1 MSESLTYQHR
11 PLRQIFHHPL
21 FTSLR
26 QFLHAVIQAFIATSA
41 LFTAV
46 FLLICFFTKS
56 SISRNIQGV
65 GDLLALHAHAPHA
78 TAVLFFGLMGWLLAI
93 CYILIALRWISI
105 RFLGRAPDRFET
117 FMNAMGLAFFSFLAV
132 IVFTTHDSPSQSM
145 TLVSKPHS
153 SLPMPPAPRDRVL
166 LQIGDHDVRGIAQI
180 RDMGQGRYEVIMS
193 K

>member
-1 MSESLTYQHR
+1 MSENLSFQKPRHL
-11 PLRQIFHHPL
+11 LQIFHAL
-21 FTSLR
+21 FTGLR
-26 QFLHAVIQAFIATSA
+26 EFLHAVIQAFIATSA

-78 TAVLFFGLMGWLLAI
+78 TVVLFFGLMGWLLAI
-93 CYILIALRWISI
+93 SYILIALRWISI

-117 FMNAMGLAFFSFLAV
+117 FMNAMGLAFFSFLAI
-132 IVFTTHDSPSQSM
+132 IVFAAHDSPSQSM
-145 TLVSKPHS
+145 TFVSKPHS
-153 SLPMPPAPRDRVL
+153 SLPMPPAQRDRVL

-180 RDMGQGRYEVIMS
+180 RDMGQGRYKVIMS